1 MHDRPVGRACRNFRE
16 RRHSRETPVTAA
28 TMATPLHTREHPT
41 DGTILALTAPD
52 PWLSTAGRPRR
63 SVMKLAFLDLPDE
76 RVDLISKA
84 RHDPNIQI
92 VLVAHPDPEALAL
105 RIAEV
110 LQIPRSTEPLDLLPL
125 KPDRVALPS
134 LASPS
139 AAALVR
145 AGISNRIF
153 VTLDDLS
160 NDWPAAP
167 ETPPAEESNPIEMWE
182 SRYDEAVGSARLS

>member
-1 MHDRPVGRACRNFRE
+1 
-16 RRHSRETPVTAA
+16 
-28 TMATPLHTREHPT
+28 
-41 DGTILALTAPD
+41 
-52 PWLSTAGRPRR
+52 
-63 SVMKLAFLDLPDE
+63 MKLAFLDLPDE

-145 AGISNRIF
+145 
-153 VTLDDLS
+153 
-160 NDWPAAP
+160 
-167 ETPPAEESNPIEMWE
+167 
-182 SRYDEAVGSARLS
+182 